1 MEYGKLRYVSY
12 YKTTNTAKKIMI
24 VTLAYTKFKLE

>member
-1 MEYGKLRYVSY
+1 VSY
-12 YKTTNTAKKIMI
+12 YKTTNTAENIMI